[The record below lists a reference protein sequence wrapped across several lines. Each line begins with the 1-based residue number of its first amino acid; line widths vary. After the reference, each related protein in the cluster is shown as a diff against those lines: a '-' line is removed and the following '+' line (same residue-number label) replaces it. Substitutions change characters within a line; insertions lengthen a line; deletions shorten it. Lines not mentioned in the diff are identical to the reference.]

1 MLGAI
6 MMIEE
11 ILELAGVLMM
21 SLATLIGAACAMRF
35 SPPGIRLLSGC
46 MYCAMALW
54 MMPEPVNPLQ
64 YWLTHQRIE
73 SPGADILSL
82 PVRYNSVAPCI
93 ERLFL

>member
-1 MLGAI
+1 MAGAI
-6 MMIEE
+6 MMIEG

-21 SLATLIGAACAMRF
+21 SVVTLIGAVCAMRF
-35 SPPGIRLLSGC
+35 SPPGIRLLLAC
-46 MYCAMALW
+46 AYCAMALC
-54 MMPEPVNPLQ
+54 MMPAPVNPLQ

-73 SPGADILSL
+73 SPAADILSL